1 MTTMPAKQNQHPV
14 VASVQSLLAANMQAI
29 RSALPK
35 HMTPERM
42 ARVAFSTVQRTP
54 ALLKCTPHSLVAAI
68 VESSSLGLEIDGRGL
83 AYLVPYGDRATL
95 IPGYKGLMDLA
106 YRSGKVTSIYA
117 ETVHENDEFE
127 YQLGT
132 APKLVHKPALNNR
145 GPRIAV
151 YAVAQM
157 RDSDPAFVVLGTDEV
172 EKVKKASKAAN
183 KPDSPWKQWEDEM
196 WKKTAVRRLCKYL
209 PLSPEMQRAV
219 SLDEQAD
226 AGRDQDLASGIIDI
240 PASNP
245 AAEINARI
253 SRGDNGNGTAEMDQ
267 LPPESSASQDDAPT
281 CPKTDS
287 PVNESECPDCV
298 AREGCPALEG

>member
-1 MTTMPAKQNQHPV
+1 MTNMPAKQQHPV

-54 ALLKCTPHSLVAAI
+54 ALLKCSPHSLVAAI
-68 VESSSLGLEIDGRGL
+68 VEASSLGLEIDGRGL

-117 ETVHENDEFE
+117 ETVHEHDEFE

-132 APKLVHKPALNNR
+132 NPRLVHKPSLNGR
-145 GPRIAV
+145 GARIAV
-151 YAVAQM
+151 YAVAQIK
-157 RDSDPAFVVLGTDEV
+157 DGDPAFVVLGSDEV
-172 EKVKKASKAAN
+172 EKVKRASKGAG

-219 SLDEQAD
+219 ALDEQAD
-226 AGRDQDLASGIIDI
+226 AGSSQDLASGIIDLEPST
-240 PASNP
+240 PAQD
-245 AAEINARI
+245 INARVL
-253 SRGDNGNGTAEMDQ
+253 SSGNGGSN
-267 LPPESSASQDDAPT
+267 PEPAKDPEAAPAVL
-281 CPKTDS
+281 CPKNDK
-287 PVNESECPDCV
+287 PINPDECPDCV
-298 AREGCPALEG
+298 AREGCPAL